1 MARKTCAASLV
12 RLLVASE
19 PLHFPLPGSYT
30 KERRS
35 QRPRTGPEGPNV
47 DHPIRLAVLLSGG
60 GTTLQN
66 LLDRIDDGRL
76 SARVVCVVASNPTA
90 FGLTRAARAGVPAFV
105 VERKACATRAE
116 FGELVFAHCRDAG
129 AELVCLAGF
138 LQLLP
143 IAEDFRNRVLNVH
156 PALVPAFSGKGF
168 HGQRVHQAALEA
180 GVKVSGCTVH
190 FADDE
195 YDHGPIVLQRTVEVR
210 DDDTPEALAAR
221 VFEQEQE
228 AYPEA
233 IRLFAAGRLRIEGRR
248 AWVV

>member
-1 MARKTCAASLV
+1 M
-12 RLLVASE
+12 
-19 PLHFPLPGSYT
+19 
-30 KERRS
+30 
-35 QRPRTGPEGPNV
+35 

-66 LLDRIDDGRL
+66 LLDRIEDGRL

-90 FGLTRAARAGVPAFV
+90 FGLERARRAGVPAFV
-105 VERKACATRAE
+105 VERKACASRDE
-116 FGELVFAHCRDAG
+116 FGQRIFAHCREAG

-143 IAEDFRNRVLNVH
+143 IAEDFRNRVLNIH

-168 HGQRVHQAALEA
+168 HGAHVHQAAMEA
-180 GVKVSGCTVH
+180 GVKVSGYTVH

-195 YDHGPIVLQRTVEVR
+195 YDHGPIVLQRVVEVR

-221 VFEQEQE
+221 VFEQECE

-233 IRLFAAGRLRIEGRR
+233 IRLFAEARLRIEGRR
-248 AWVV
+248 VRVVPAEGPPDTTGGR